1 MKGEEGEKR
10 KGEEEKR
17 EEKRGRRRGRGGG
30 DGGGEGGGDEGGEEG
45 KEETVWGGWGAVY
58 IGKFRRNYRRPLIAV
73 GAINF
78 RR

>member
-1 MKGEEGEKR
+1 MKGEEGER

-17 EEKRGRRRGRGGG
+17 GRGRRRGGEEGETR
-30 DGGGEGGGDEGGEEG
+30 GGEGGDGAVGEGG
-45 KEETVWGGWGAVY
+45 GAVY
-58 IGKFRRNYRRPLIAV
+58 IGKFRRNYRRNLIAV